1 MSAEVGAGRR
11 RWLYFLAVQ
20 QSPEGGPAASLTARP
35 TAPRARNDVRGEL
48 PHGPEPCRR
57 RDLEC
62 PGGFSGGRLNS
73 NGVASVSYGDLSE
86 PSVSG
91 NA

>member
-1 MSAEVGAGRR
+1 VIRRLQTASRIADFEYENGR
-11 RWLYFLAVQ
+11 
-20 QSPEGGPAASLTARP
+20 GPRDLNP
-35 TAPRARNDVRGEL
+35 G

-57 RDLEC
+57 RVLEC

-73 NGVASVSYGDLSE
+73 NGVAFMSFCDLSE

>member
-1 MSAEVGAGRR
+1 MR
-11 RWLYFLAVQ
+11 
-20 QSPEGGPAASLTARP
+20 GPKFPQYESSRAHSTARDHP
-35 TAPRARNDVRGEL
+35 DALADFNFQRHLV
-48 PHGPEPCRR
+48 PHGPEPCRPCV
-57 RDLEC
+57 LEC

-73 NGVASVSYGDLSE
+73 NGVGFVSCCDLSK

>member
-1 MSAEVGAGRR
+1 MTPRDLRS
-11 RWLYFLAVQ
+11 LAVI
-20 QSPEGGPAASLTARP
+20 AALDRSEFKNWSGARDLNP
-35 TAPRARNDVRGEL
+35 G
-48 PHGPEPCRR
+48 PHGPEPCGRR
-57 RDLEC
+57 VLEC

-73 NGVASVSYGDLSE
+73 NGMAIVSLDDLSE

>member
-1 MSAEVGAGRR
+1 MSAEVGHSRR
-11 RWLYFLAVQ
+11 RWLYFLAVHKAQ
-20 QSPEGGPAASLTARP
+20 KEPP
-35 TAPRARNDVRGEL
+35 ARNDVRGEL